1 MVFDLV
7 GDLVYFPVGNRSDAH
22 RFLLSGCAGLESGGV
37 MASPKPRTLRILV
50 VDDDDADTVMIEEA
64 LAAATVPPVTQRARD
79 GREAL
84 DQLRA
89 EADEPQGDLPDL
101 ILLDL
106 NMPRMGGLQLLE
118 ELKSDPRLQSIPVV
132 VLTTSDAHPD
142 ILASYRHHASAFV
155 TKPLDLDRFESAV
168 QKINAFFADTAE
180 LP

>member
-1 MVFDLV
+1 
-7 GDLVYFPVGNRSDAH
+7 
-22 RFLLSGCAGLESGGV
+22 
-37 MASPKPRTLRILV
+37 MASPKPRTLRIFV
-50 VDDDDADTVMIEEA
+50 VDDDDADTLMIEEA
-64 LAAATVPPVTQRARD
+64 LAAAAVPPETQRAHD

-84 DQLRA
+84 DLLRA
-89 EADEPQGDLPDL
+89 ESEGQQKDLPDL

-118 ELKSDPRLQSIPVV
+118 ELKSDSQLQAIPVV

-155 TKPLDLDRFESAV
+155 TKPLDLDSFETAV
-168 QKINAFFADTAE
+168 QKINSFFADTAE